1 MTMAKT
7 ALRPPLAAVAA
18 LIFFTSL
25 APPANAL
32 IPFPRPSLW
41 DLTSVPDDPFRVLEH
56 VPLSLPKAVPDA
68 TDAALPLLARA
79 DWKETATAH
88 VIALDLPGMK
98 TEDVKIEVEDNRVV
112 RISGE
117 RKVDDGEGG
126 KWHRAE
132 RASGK
137 FWRQFR
143 LPANADL
150 DNIKARLEDGVLRI
164 TIPKLGDDRRRQ
176 PKVIQIA
183 ESESESSSS
192 SPAKKA
198 DM

>member
-1 MTMAKT
+1 MTMANM
-7 ALRPPLAAVAA
+7 AVLPPLAVALVFFATLARPADA
-18 LIFFTSL
+18 LV
-25 APPANAL
+25 
-32 IPFPRPSLW
+32 PFPRSSSLW
-41 DLTSVPDDPFRVLEH
+41 DLMSLPDDPFRILEH
-56 VPLSLPKAVPDA
+56 APLSLPKGVPDA
-68 TDAALPLLARA
+68 DAPLPLLARA
-79 DWKETATAH
+79 DWKETPTAH

-98 TEDVKIEVEDNRVV
+98 TGDVKIEVEDNRVV

-117 RKVDDGEGG
+117 RKVDDSEGD

-150 DNIKARLEDGVLRI
+150 ENIKARLEDGVLRL
-164 TIPKLGDDRRRQ
+164 TIPKLVDDRRRQ

-183 ESESESSSS
+183 ESEPESASS
-192 SPAKKA
+192 SPSKKA

>member
-1 MTMAKT
+1 MAMAKM
-7 ALRPPLAAVAA
+7 AILPPLAVGVA
-18 LIFFTSL
+18 LIFFSSL
-25 APPANAL
+25 ATPATAL
-32 IPFPRPSLW
+32 VPYSRSSLW
-41 DLTSVPDDPFRVLEH
+41 DLMSLPDDPFRVLEH
-56 VPLSLPKAVPDA
+56 APLSLPKGMPDA
-68 TDAALPLLARA
+68 DTPLPLLARA

-117 RKVDDGEGG
+117 RKVEDKEGD

-150 DNIKARLEDGVLRI
+150 DSIKARLEDGVLRL
-164 TIPKLGDDRRRQ
+164 TIPKLGDDRKRQ

-183 ESESESSSS
+183 ESESEPS
-192 SPAKKA
+192 SPHVKKA

>member
-1 MTMAKT
+1 MAV
-7 ALRPPLAAVAA
+7 LPPLAFA

-25 APPANAL
+25 APPASAL
-32 IPFPRPSLW
+32 VPFPGRSPSLW
-41 DLTSVPDDPFRVLEH
+41 DLVSLPDDPFRVLEH
-56 VPLSLPKAVPDA
+56 APLSLPKGLPDG
-68 TDAALPLLARA
+68 DAPMPLLARA

-117 RKVDDGEGG
+117 RKVDDNEGD

-164 TIPKLGDDRRRQ
+164 TIPKRGDDRKRQ
-176 PKVIQIA
+176 PKVVQIA
-183 ESESESSSS
+183 ESEPESSSS
-192 SPAKKA
+192 SPTKKA